1 MARARPVIL
10 YLKKT
15 LTSENDAIRL
25 LMALPQGERTKFLRQ
40 VIVLGRD
47 AVRMDEVRA
56 QAARKAAEAAP
67 ISSSEQRPVEE
78 SHDA

>member
-10 YLKKT
+10 YLNKKHPH
-15 LTSENDAIRL
+15 ERDAIAL

-47 AVRMDEVRA
+47 AQMMDETRA
-56 QAARKAAEAAP
+56 QAARGAVESPRSNAVEQP
-67 ISSSEQRPVEE
+67 PSEDR
-78 SHDA
+78 DNG

>member
-10 YLKKT
+10 YLSKKH
-15 LTSENDAIRL
+15 SHERDAIAL

-47 AVRMDEVRA
+47 AQRMDEMRA
-56 QAARKAAEAAP
+56 QAARRAAEAPRLGAA
-67 ISSSEQRPVEE
+67 EQPPAEDR
-78 SHDA
+78 HDA

>member
-15 LTSENDAIRL
+15 LTSENNAIRL

-47 AVRMDEVRA
+47 AVRMDEARA
-56 QAARKAAEAAP
+56 QVARKATEAP
-67 ISSSEQRPVEE
+67 LISSGEQPPVEE
-78 SHDA
+78 NHDA